1 MAYSLPRKAW
11 RATVDKVGG
20 ILEVR
25 LTDGNRRIVIR
36 HPDLKPD
43 AKGATRIVLSPRHAR
58 HLANLLVEHAE
69 YCEAEAERISRML
82 TSSGAEFFP
91 RVRDAVPAAGHRSIR

>member
-1 MAYSLPRKAW
+1 M
-11 RATVDKVGG
+11 TVDKVAGV
-20 ILEVR
+20 LEVG

-43 AKGATRIVLSPRHAR
+43 AKGATRIVMSPRHAR

-69 YCEAEAERISRML
+69 YCEAEAERITRML

-91 RVRDAVPAAGHRSIR
+91 RVRDAVPATGHRNMR